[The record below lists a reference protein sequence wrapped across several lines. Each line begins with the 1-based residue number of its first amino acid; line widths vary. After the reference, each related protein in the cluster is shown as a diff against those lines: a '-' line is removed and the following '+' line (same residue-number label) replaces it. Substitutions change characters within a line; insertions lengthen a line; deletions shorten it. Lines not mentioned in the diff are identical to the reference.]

1 VEVFAQNFLRLL
13 LYALIALIFA
23 RVIVSWVDPLRRNS
37 ASQWITQASEP
48 IIGPVRR
55 MLPQTG
61 MADFSPMIVLIVLF
75 TILRVVT

>member
-1 VEVFAQNFLRLL
+1 MEVFVQNFQRLL
-13 LYALIALIFA
+13 LYSLIGLIFA

-37 ASQWITQASEP
+37 ASLFIMQASEP
-48 IIGPVRR
+48 IVGPVRR